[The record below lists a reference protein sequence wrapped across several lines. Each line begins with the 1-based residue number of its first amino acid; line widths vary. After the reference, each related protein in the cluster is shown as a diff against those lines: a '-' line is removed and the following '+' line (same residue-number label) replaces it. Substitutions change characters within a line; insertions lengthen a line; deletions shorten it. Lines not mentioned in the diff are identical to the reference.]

1 MASTN
6 KTSLGLNKWEASDKP
21 VRQDFV
27 NDNIIVDEKIAKLNS
42 DLVAVSNTVTN
53 ITSATVGSVSCLKV
67 GKLVQISYG
76 TNTTLTAG
84 NWILLA
90 TLPSGY
96 RPQIQSYGDFP
107 WNNTSWYC
115 ANRNKRQYQL
125 KRGFSNNRDRT
136 FYNYISCPLIK

>member
-107 WNNTSWYC
+107 WNNTSGIVRIETNGNISLNVGS
-115 ANRNKRQYQL
+115 ATTETVR
-125 KRGFSNNRDRT
+125 FTIT
-136 FYNYISCPLIK
+136 FLVP